1 MPKIA
6 ASTVLQDMMV
16 SSDYYAVKPATKIAP
31 SRNHHHHETV
41 FLSDS
46 KKKQKSGSFQE
57 LPKISQIEDAW
68 APVIK
73 RSPIVKSARRAS
85 QNFFM
90 SGSKMSDQNKNFYA
104 TSVQLFDDH
113 QFESKQIVSR
123 AAETPKQKKATLT

>member
-6 ASTVLQDMMV
+6 PSTVLQDMMGEN
-16 SSDYYAVKPATKIAP
+16 YYAVKSKIAP
-31 SRNHHHHETV
+31 TSRNHEKV

-46 KKKQKSGSFQE
+46 KKRQEKYGSFQE

-90 SGSKMSDQNKNFYA
+90 SGSKMSDNNNFYA
-104 TSVQLFDDH
+104 TTSVQLFDDH
-113 QFESKQIVSR
+113 QFESK
-123 AAETPKQKKATLT
+123 